1 MNTIIDSKT
10 ADKQSIDE
18 ILSVLD
24 CDKNGLAQSQVQKRL
39 KIWGENSLDEKKTN
53 PFLLFLKGFWGPI
66 PWLIEAAAVMSV
78 IVHHWT
84 DFIVI
89 IVLLLSNAIIEFV
102 EEYSADTAI
111 SQLKSK
117 LALNA
122 LALRDGQWKT
132 VAASKLVPGDVIT
145 VKFGDIVPADI
156 KLFEGDYLTIDQS
169 ALTGESLT
177 VDKKTGDIAYSG
189 TAAKQGKMSGIVIN
203 TAKNT
208 LFGQTA
214 NLIDEAKNVSSY
226 QKAVIKIGN
235 VLIVVALILIV
246 LLGIIETIRGEDLID
261 FISFALVLLVAAIP
275 AALPTVLSVTM
286 VVGIKKLS
294 KENAIVSHMTAVEE
308 MSGMDILCSDKT
320 GTLTQNRLSIR
331 QFVPY
336 GGQTTETLLQNAV
349 LASDQTEKDDA
360 IDQLVKQTWHMHFPD
375 SDVLNAYSQTK
386 YIPFDPVNKRTEA
399 TYTHNATSLTVT
411 KGAPQAI
418 TALLDDAQAQKFITD
433 NALSFAEKGFRTL
446 AVAEKNDG
454 TWKLNGVFSMF
465 DPPRDDSAAT
475 IAEARKL
482 GVTVKMITGDQ
493 VSIASETATEIGLGS
508 HILNAE
514 KLDGLSDDEAEKMVE
529 EANGFAQVFPEHK
542 FRIVKLLQDKQHI
555 VGMTGDGVNDAPA
568 LKQANIGIAVDGAT
582 DVSKSAADLILTD
595 KGISVIIDAIRESRK
610 IFARMENYT
619 IYRIAETFRIL
630 MFITICMIVLKFY
643 PITALMIVLLAIL
656 NDLSILTIAYDNVK
670 VAQEPKNWNMKYII
684 LQASILGIIGVIFSF
699 ACIFIADRFLGLSLE
714 QLQTLVYLK
723 LSLGGHLAVF
733 LARNKYHFYDSA
745 PAKPLW
751 ISVLVT
757 QTLAILFSVYGIILP
772 VGIGWANAAFVI
784 AFVTIAFFVSDFLRA
799 IIIRKIEKI
808 PAEKNPQ

>member
-1 MNTIIDSKT
+1 MKTLINSKT
-10 ADKQSIDE
+10 AGKQAIDE
-18 ILSVLD
+18 ILSILD
-24 CDKNGLAQSQVQKRL
+24 CSKNGLTQNQADKRL
-39 KIWGENSLDEKKTN
+39 EVWGENSLEEKKST
-53 PFLLFLKGFWGPI
+53 PLQLFLKGFWGPI
-66 PWLIEAAAVMSV
+66 PWLIEAAAIMSV

-89 IVLLLSNAIIEFV
+89 MVLLISNAIIEFV
-102 EEYSADTAI
+102 EEYSADNAI
-111 SQLKSK
+111 AQLKSK

-122 LALRDGQWKT
+122 MVLRDGQWKI
-132 VAASKLVPGDVIT
+132 VAASKLVPGDVIS
-145 VKFGDIVPADI
+145 VKFGDIIPADI
-156 KLFEGDYLTIDQS
+156 KLFDGDYLSVDQS

-177 VDKKTGDIAYSG
+177 VDKKTGDVAYSG

-214 NLIDEAKNVSSY
+214 NLIDKAGNVSSY

-235 VLIVVALILIV
+235 VLIIVALILIV
-246 LLGIIETIRGEDLID
+246 VLGIIETIRGEDLLD
-261 FISFALVLLVAAIP
+261 FVSFALVLLVAAIP

-286 VVGIKKLS
+286 VVGVKKLS

-320 GTLTQNRLSIR
+320 GTLTQNRLSIQ
-331 QFVPY
+331 QFVPFS
-336 GGQTTETLLQNAV
+336 GQTDETLLQHAV

-360 IDQLVKQTWHMHFPD
+360 IDQLVKQTWHKQFPH
-375 SDVLNAYSQTK
+375 SDILKVYSQTK
-386 YIPFDPVNKRTEA
+386 YVPFDPVNKRTEA
-399 TYTHNATSLTVT
+399 TYTHNGTSLTVT
-411 KGAPQAI
+411 KGAPQAVS
-418 TALLDDAQAQKFITD
+418 ALLDDNEARKFIAD
-433 NALSFAEKGFRTL
+433 NARSFGERGFRTL
-446 AVAEKNDG
+446 AVAEKNNG
-454 TWKLNGVFSMF
+454 IWTLNGVFSMF
-465 DPPRDDSAAT
+465 DPPREDSATT
-475 IAEARKL
+475 IAEALKL

-493 VSIASETATEIGLGS
+493 VSIATETATEIGLGS
-508 HILNAE
+508 LILNAE
-514 KLDGLSDDEAEKMVE
+514 KLDGTSDDEAEKMVE
-529 EANGFAQVFPEHK
+529 KANGFAQVFPEHK
-542 FRIVKLLQDKQHI
+542 FRIVKLLQDKRHI

-630 MFITICMIVLKFY
+630 LFITICMIVLKFY

-656 NDLSILTIAYDNVK
+656 NDLSILTIAYDKVK
-670 VAQEPKNWNMKYII
+670 VSEKPKNWDMKYIL
-684 LQASILGIIGVIFSF
+684 LQASILGITGVVFSF
-699 ACIFIADRFLGLSLE
+699 ACIYIADRYLGLTLE
-714 QLQTLVYLK
+714 ELQTLVYLK

-733 LARNKYHFYDSA
+733 LARNKYHFYDST

-751 ISVLVT
+751 ISVVVT

-772 VGIGWANAAFVI
+772 VGIGWGNAAFVI
-784 AFVTIAFFVSDFLRA
+784 AFVTAAFFVTDFLRA
-799 IIIRKIEKI
+799 LIIRKTVDKH
-808 PAEKNPQ
+808 